1 MSDREW
7 WGDEMDGQTESK
19 DSKPA
24 AEWGKSRTDADEYD
38 HKTDVGGEQSASE
51 RGDWGG
57 DRERGDWKDDTE
69 PGADTDSSK
78 VNSVLAAVISLCIP
92 GLGQL
97 LSGQT
102 QRGALIL
109 AGTIGLAV
117 FGGLALIFVTII
129 TFGIGFVL
137 FLFVPFVWPIV
148 HIVAAIDAY
157 LQAEKINSGE
167 VTPES
172 EPSI

>member
-7 WGDEMDGQTESK
+7 WGDEMDEQTESE

-24 AEWGKSRTDADEYD
+24 AEWGKSRTDTHKYG
-38 HKTDVGGEQSASE
+38 HKTDVGAEQAASE
-51 RGDWGG
+51 RGDREA
-57 DRERGDWKDDTE
+57 DSERGGWETDNE
-69 PGADTDSSK
+69 PRADTDSSK

-102 QRGALIL
+102 QRGVLIL
-109 AGTIGLAV
+109 AGTVGLAV
-117 FGGLALIFVTII
+117 FGGLALIFFTII